1 MNANTGSFF
10 SSASARMRRKIRC
23 DCAADP
29 PGELMT
35 IATAAASR
43 VAKARSSAGATAAI
57 ESPCRSGITAP
68 ITPDS
73 RTTGTAG

>member
-1 MNANTGSFF
+1 
-10 SSASARMRRKIRC
+10 
-23 DCAADP
+23 
-29 PGELMT
+29 MT

-73 RTTGTAG
+73 RTTGTTGWAGRQPAGRRNRKRSARAEKELGIAVS